1 MNITKII
8 HIASKTLYS
17 LYLLIIKSLNL
28 RFGYMLRKIPHDIYQ
43 VTSYEFIGIRFTEV
57 KGLFIDQIVL
67 IYLLLNNFADLKV
80 CTHSQ

>member
-28 RFGYMLRKIPHDIYQ
+28 RFGSMLRKIPYGIDQ
-43 VTSYEFIGIRFTEV
+43 VTSYEFSEIRFTEA
-57 KGLFIDQIVL
+57 KGLFIDQIVF
-67 IYLLLNNFADLKV
+67 IYLTLNNFADLKL
-80 CTHSQ
+80 CTHSP